1 MKKKTDRI
9 NTKRFDRLWAAV
21 EAALGRSDY
30 DRCLRILRIISDH
43 GRPRIE
49 GYLAEHN
56 AKYVRELRD
65 AMGKEP
71 PATGM
76 SHQRLD
82 QFDGGDIDPLD
93 ALIERQ
99 ERLSCYRQHRR
110 KIRALL
116 TQGNLLRAKDA
127 LQSLGASEIMGAAL
141 WAEKKLQELGE
152 NQ

>member
-82 QFDGGDIDPLD
+82 QFDGGDINPLD

-110 KIRALL
+110 KIMALL
-116 TQGNLLRAKDA
+116 AQGDCQRAQEE
-127 LQSLGASEIMGAAL
+127 LHSLSASEIDGAVQ
-141 WAEKKLQELGE
+141 WAMKKLQELGG